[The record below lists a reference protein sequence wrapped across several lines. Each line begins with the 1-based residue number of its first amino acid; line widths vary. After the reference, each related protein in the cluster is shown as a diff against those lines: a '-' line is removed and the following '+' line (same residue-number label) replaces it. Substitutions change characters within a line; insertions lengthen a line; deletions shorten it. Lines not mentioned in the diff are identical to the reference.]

1 MHDNTVAGYTRRV
14 RTLDCWP
21 LPAASC
27 AMHIH
32 CQRPLEC
39 GQVAAAAPDPLSLV
53 TESTVSEREVTLKT
67 VSPV

>member
-1 MHDNTVAGYTRRV
+1 MHDNTVASYTRRV
-14 RTLDCWP
+14 STLDCWP
-21 LPAASC
+21 LPAASY
-27 AMHIH
+27 AMHVH

-53 TESTVSEREVTLKT
+53 TVSTVSEREVTLKT

>member
-32 CQRPLEC
+32 LPETTRVRSGGRRSARPLIL
-39 GQVAAAAPDPLSLV
+39 GD
-53 TESTVSEREVTLKT
+53 
-67 VSPV
+67 